1 MRLDGARLRNHFLGL
16 LLIVLTAGRAL
27 ADGNEPTQAEGT
39 DPVEFQPYDFRFQS
53 TYIWQRHSAFGAAY
67 SGPNSLRT
75 ESETRSYTLTGTAF
89 MGIRAWQGGEIY
101 FNPEVT
107 SSESMSDLH
116 GLGGLTNGENQ
127 KGGGRDPRFYR
138 ARLFARQTWNLG
150 GGSETVESAPNQL
163 AGMIDKER
171 LVLTIGTLSLIDIFD
186 TNAYAHDPRSQ
197 FLNWAIMAAGAFDFA
212 ADTRG
217 YTSGAALEYYLDD
230 WALRVGRFIQP
241 TESNGQQ
248 MDVHILRHYGD
259 QVEIEHGH
267 QLAGQPGKLRLLAF
281 RNRVQ
286 MGGFQDALDAWAA
299 GGKIGIP
306 AVADVRRERSKVGW
320 SVNLEQ
326 AIGDDAGLF
335 ARLSANDGKSET
347 YAFAEIERSLSGGV
361 SLKGR
366 RWQRAADIVG
376 LGLVQN
382 GLADVH
388 RQYLANG
395 GLGAFIG
402 DGVPPPGTSYHY
414 APERVLEMFYNIAVG
429 HGATAAID
437 FQRIWNPAY
446 NADRGPLGVLGVRL
460 HLEF

>member
-16 LLIVLTAGRAL
+16 LLIVLTVGWAF
-27 ADGNEPTQAEGT
+27 ADDSAPAPA
-39 DPVEFQPYDFRFQS
+39 DVAKPVEFQPYDCRFQS
-53 TYIWQRHSAFGAAY
+53 TYIWQRHRAFGAAY
-67 SGPNSLRT
+67 SGPNSLHT
-75 ESETRSYTLTGTAF
+75 ESEPRSYTLTATAF
-89 MGIRAWQGGEIY
+89 MGVRAWPGGEVY
-101 FNPEVT
+101 VNPEVT
-107 SSESMSDLH
+107 SSESLSDLH

-150 GGSETVESAPNQL
+150 GGSEAVASAPNQL
-163 AGMIDKER
+163 GGMIDKER
-171 LVLTIGTLSLIDIFD
+171 LVLTVGTLSLADIFD
-186 TNAYAHDPRSQ
+186 TNAYSHDPRSQ

-217 YTSGAALEYYLDD
+217 YTSGAALEYYFGD
-230 WALRVGRFIQP
+230 WAFRVGRFIQP
-241 TESNGQQ
+241 KESNGQQ

-259 QVEIEHGH
+259 QIEIERGH
-267 QLAGQPGKLRLLAF
+267 EIAGLPGKLRLLTF

-299 GGKIGIP
+299 GGKIGVP
-306 AVADVRRERSKVGW
+306 SVADVRRERRKVGW

-326 AIGDDAGLF
+326 AISDEAGVF
-335 ARLSANDGKSET
+335 ARLNANDGKSET
-347 YAFAEIERSLSGGV
+347 YAFAEIERSLSGGI

-366 RWQRAADIVG
+366 RWRRANDSVG

-382 GLADVH
+382 DLSDVH

-402 DGVPPPGTSYHY
+402 DGVPPPGMSYRY
-414 APERVLEMFYNIAVG
+414 APERALEVVYNIALG
-429 HGATAAID
+429 HGATAAVD
-437 FQRIWNPAY
+437 VQRIWNPAY
-446 NADRGPLGVLGVRL
+446 NADRGPVGVLGARL
-460 HLEF
+460 HIDF